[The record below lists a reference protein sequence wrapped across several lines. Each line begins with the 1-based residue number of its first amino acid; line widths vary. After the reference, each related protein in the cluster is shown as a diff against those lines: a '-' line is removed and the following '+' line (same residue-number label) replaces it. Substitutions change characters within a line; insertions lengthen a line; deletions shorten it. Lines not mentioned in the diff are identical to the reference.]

1 MPVRLSSNNYSAAD
15 CARPS
20 TRRRR
25 RRASSRCR
33 SMAGPRPTGRPAWT
47 WPASL
52 SAGRDVR
59 LSDRQT
65 VRVIYVHSILSV
77 LLARRVPGR
86 LLALIKK
93 SAHEMV
99 DPVLHISVLPRR
111 DSILSPFSSLTRSS
125 VSIHL
130 DSSSDRL
137 SVCISYHELYTA

>member
-15 CARPS
+15 CPRAACRRQACPVRGRP
-20 TRRRR
+20 
-25 RRASSRCR
+25 A
-33 SMAGPRPTGRPAWT
+33 GRPAWT

-65 VRVIYVHSILSV
+65 VCVIYVHSILSV

-99 DPVLHISVLPRR
+99 DPVLHVSILPHR
-111 DSILSPFSSLTRSS
+111 DSILSPIPISHSVSSSLCLHPLGLFIRPFG
-125 VSIHL
+125 
-130 DSSSDRL
+130 
-137 SVCISYHELYTA
+137 CISSHETRGL